1 MEDNEERTLR
11 VQKQQLEMN
20 QVVSNYQRILEAS
33 LSSSSSYLTDTIR
46 SAASQSM
53 TYTPMQLRLENS
65 KRLIS

>member
-1 MEDNEERTLR
+1 MEDDEERTLR

-53 TYTPMQLRLENS
+53 TYTPM
-65 KRLIS
+65 

>member
-1 MEDNEERTLR
+1 
-11 VQKQQLEMN
+11 MN